1 MTQNEMIL
9 GHMLEG
15 KSITALDALNLYG
28 CMRLGARVYDL
39 KRDGYPIESRM
50 ITVGPNDK
58 RVSVYWMDLNKL
70 PTHPI
75 YRGVVKQ

>member
-28 CMRLGARVYDL
+28 CFRLGARVWDL
-39 KRDGYPIESRM
+39 KKRGYPIKGQMVE
-50 ITVGPNDK
+50 VGENKK
-58 RVSVYWMDLNKL
+58 RVKVYWMD
-70 PTHPI
+70 
-75 YRGVVKQ
+75 VSE